1 VQAIFQISSLI
12 ETQGFAIF
20 PDVVPKAEIA
30 SLLGEIP
37 IEAPQ
42 RGRAGM
48 RHALGIP
55 AVSTL
60 ARDHKLLCIAKDV
73 LGPAASP
80 FRATLFDKSPQANWL
95 IAWHQ
100 DTALPLQ
107 EKVAAPG
114 WGPWSIKQGV
124 NYAHAPASALSQI
137 LALRVHLDA
146 STEQNG
152 PLRVLPGTHVM
163 GVLSD
168 EEVSHLA
175 EQRPA
180 VSCLVPQGGVLAMK
194 PLLIHASSKSTVD
207 MNRRVLHVEYAAHEI
222 LADGLQL
229 AVG

>member
-1 VQAIFQISSLI
+1 MHFQISTLI
-12 ETQGFAIF
+12 EKQGFAIL
-20 PDVVPKAEIA
+20 PNIVTEAEIA
-30 SLLGEIP
+30 SLLAEIP
-37 IEAPQ
+37 VAAPQ

-48 RHALGIP
+48 RHTLGIA

-60 ARDHKLLCIAKDV
+60 AHDHKLPLIARDV
-73 LGPAASP
+73 LGPTAFP

-107 EKVAAPG
+107 EKITAPG
-114 WGPWSIKQGV
+114 WGPWSIKQGMI
-124 NYAHAPASALSQI
+124 YAHAPASALNQV
-137 LALRVHLDA
+137 LALRIHLDA

-168 EEVSHLA
+168 EEVSQLA

-180 VSCLVPQGGVLAMK
+180 VSCPVPQGGVLAMK
-194 PLLIHASSKSTVD
+194 PLLIHASSKSTIA
-207 MNRRVLHVEYAAHEI
+207 MNRRVLHIEYAAHEI
-222 LADGLQL
+222 LGDGLQL
-229 AVG
+229 AAG